1 MNPFIR
7 QHSLHMSAKK
17 EFTYWKEVEKEHGT
31 IVKFSIFK
39 KGKSIFI
46 ETDSG
51 YEHIVHPSARSVDD
65 EIRIVFKAKV
75 IRTIMPGQE

>member
-1 MNPFIR
+1 M
-7 QHSLHMSAKK
+7 
-17 EFTYWKEVEKEHGT
+17 YWKEVETQDGT
-31 IVKFSIFK
+31 IVNFAVFK

-65 EIRIVFKAKV
+65 EIRIVFKVKV
-75 IRTIMPGQE
+75 IRTIMPTQE

>member
-1 MNPFIR
+1 M
-7 QHSLHMSAKK
+7 KK
-17 EFTYWKEVEKEHGT
+17 NEFVYWKEVEKENGT
-31 IVKFSIFK
+31 IVKFAIFK

-51 YEHIVHPSARSVDD
+51 YDHIVHPSVRSVDD
-65 EIRIVFKAKV
+65 EIRIVFKAKI

>member
-1 MNPFIR
+1 
-7 QHSLHMSAKK
+7 MSAKK
-17 EFTYWKEVEKEHGT
+17 EFAYWKEVKKEDGT
-31 IVKFSIFK
+31 IVRYAIFK

-51 YEHIVHPSARSVDD
+51 YAHIVHPSARSVDD